1 MSIFV
6 EIVILYSHEKC
17 VCVCGSKLEFG
28 GFRRAAERKRP
39 IAQLFLSSA
48 LHP

>member
-17 VCVCGSKLEFG
+17 VCGSKLEFG
-28 GFRRAAERKRP
+28 CFRRAAERKRP
-39 IAQLFLSSA
+39 IAQLSFLSSA